1 MAKNAS
7 EARPRIPTST
17 ITPTTIRIAFNAP
30 PPEDGAGVA
39 TGGVE
44 GVGGAEPTAGG
55 DARGGSVD
63 VSTAA
68 PHLLQKRVPATILAP
83 QELQNAIRHL
93 QKCRLRTVGAVYRR
107 LAGKRDRLDGRSC
120 SSNVLAGPAF
130 IYLVK
135 GLGR

>member
-17 ITPTTIRIAFNAP
+17 ITPTTIRIAFRAP
-30 PPEDGAGVA
+30 PPEDCAGVA
-39 TGGVE
+39 AGGVE
-44 GVGGAEPTAGG
+44 GVGGIEPAGG
-55 DARGGSVD
+55 GATGGSVD

-68 PHLLQKRVPATILAP
+68 AHLLQQRVPGTIFAP